1 MEIFGQPIRIHIFV
15 LSFCLFNH
23 KKKDLQ
29 STRKIIHNIP
39 YIYIHRQNC
48 SILGMYLFGG
58 KFCKF
63 MDEELGE
70 RECTCPEIISKHPL
84 CECDRKHF
92 NNFLWA
98 TVTVF
103 QVSLAA
109 VSQSLLPLAQI
120 DSKNPPTPN
129 TSSRSRSLINK
140 SQ

>member
-1 MEIFGQPIRIHIFV
+1 
-15 LSFCLFNH
+15 
-23 KKKDLQ
+23 
-29 STRKIIHNIP
+29 
-39 YIYIHRQNC
+39 
-48 SILGMYLFGG
+48 MYLFGG

-103 QVSLAA
+103 QVSLDPRLIP
-109 VSQSLLPLAQI
+109 SKKNTKKKKIIPKLA
-120 DSKNPPTPN
+120 
-129 TSSRSRSLINK
+129 
-140 SQ
+140 